1 MCFFGPLWYNGSIIY
16 GVKMGRNFYFF
27 RHGQTNENAEGA
39 KEGNRTDTYLTADG
53 VKQAEQL
60 AGFLRDKK
68 IDVFYSSPL
77 PRAVRT
83 AEIVGEYHSAAPI
96 VIEDD
101 FIEAAFGFWYN
112 DDMDA
117 QRRIDNNFKRISG
130 ALGRI
135 VAQNKYSDIA
145 ISSHGGVTR
154 ALCWAAGMRVGH
166 IKNCQCF
173 HFTLDDDGWHFVEVF
188 ESGIEVVNKSDI
200 GQM

>member
-1 MCFFGPLWYNGSIIY
+1 M
-16 GVKMGRNFYFF
+16 VRNFYFF
-27 RHGQTNENAEGA
+27 RHGQTNENAQGA
-39 KEGNRTDTYLTADG
+39 REGNRTDAYLTADG
-53 VKQAEQL
+53 VKQAERL

-68 IDVFYSSPL
+68 IDAFYSSPL

-83 AEIVGEYHSAAPI
+83 AEIVAEYHSAAPI

-112 DDMDA
+112 DDADA
-117 QRRIDNNFKRISG
+117 QRRIDNNFNRISG

-135 VAQNKYSDIA
+135 VAQSKYSDIA

-173 HFTLDDDGWHFVEVF
+173 HFTLDDDGWHFVESF

>member
-1 MCFFGPLWYNGSIIY
+1 
-16 GVKMGRNFYFF
+16 MGRNFYFF

-39 KEGNRTDTYLTADG
+39 KEGNRTDAYLTADG
-53 VKQAEQL
+53 VKQAERL

-68 IDVFYSSPL
+68 IDALYSSPL

-83 AEIVGEYHSAAPI
+83 AEIVGEYHPAAPI

-101 FIEAAFGFWYN
+101 FIEVAFGFWYN

-154 ALCWAAGMRVGH
+154 ALCWVAGMRVGH

>member
-1 MCFFGPLWYNGSIIY
+1 M
-16 GVKMGRNFYFF
+16 VRNFYFF

-39 KEGNRTDTYLTADG
+39 KEGNRTDAYLTSDG

-60 AGFLRDKK
+60 AEFLRDKK
-68 IDVFYSSPL
+68 IDAFYSSPL

-83 AEIVGEYHSAAPI
+83 AEIVAKYHPAVPI
-96 VIEDD
+96 IIEDD
-101 FIEAAFGFWYN
+101 FVETAFGFWYN
-112 DDMDA
+112 DDSEV

-135 VAQNKYSDIA
+135 VAQSKYSDIA

-154 ALCWAAGMRVGH
+154 ALCWAAGMRVGS

-173 HFTLDDDGWHFVEVF
+173 HFTLDNDGWHFVESF

-200 GQM
+200 GQT

>member
-1 MCFFGPLWYNGSIIY
+1 
-16 GVKMGRNFYFF
+16 MGRNFYFF

-39 KEGNRTDTYLTADG
+39 REGNRTDAYLTADG

-83 AEIVGEYHSAAPI
+83 AEIVAEYHSAAPI

-112 DDMDA
+112 DDVDT
-117 QRRIDNNFKRISG
+117 QHRIDNNFKRISG

-135 VAQNKYSDIA
+135 VA
-145 ISSHGGVTR
+145 
-154 ALCWAAGMRVGH
+154 
-166 IKNCQCF
+166 
-173 HFTLDDDGWHFVEVF
+173 
-188 ESGIEVVNKSDI
+188 
-200 GQM
+200 